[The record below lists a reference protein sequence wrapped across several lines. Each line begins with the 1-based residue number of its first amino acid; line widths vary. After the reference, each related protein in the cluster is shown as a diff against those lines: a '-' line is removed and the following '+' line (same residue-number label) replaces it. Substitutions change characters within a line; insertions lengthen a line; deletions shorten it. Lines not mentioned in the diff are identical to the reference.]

1 MPFSFSRLV
10 TRGNAILTTGDSS
23 GSSVT
28 AWWKSSGSPEYRAP
42 RATRRWS
49 LLNSLLK
56 ARARIS
62 VSVTLDF
69 QMRRH
74 YDRQLLRQL
83 PVGGNSGVEDFTRRS
98 EDLPEIDWALHRPT
112 ASGIGARML
121 APSSYAGTKTVSGE
135 GGTCGLAR
143 LWSLSPNSENST
155 KDVPEWPRD
164 RRLRDWNT
172 AAAYRRGAPWLLLPS

>member
-1 MPFSFSRLV
+1 MRIAVYQFAFLV
-10 TRGNAILTTGDSS
+10 RSEERGSTGDRL
-23 GSSVT
+23 GSS
-28 AWWKSSGSPEYRAP
+28 
-42 RATRRWS
+42 ATNR
-49 LLNSLLK
+49 
-56 ARARIS
+56 
-62 VSVTLDF
+62 V
-69 QMRRH
+69 RH
-74 YDRQLLRQL
+74 R
-83 PVGGNSGVEDFTRRS
+83 
-98 EDLPEIDWALHRPT
+98 
-112 ASGIGARML
+112 ARML